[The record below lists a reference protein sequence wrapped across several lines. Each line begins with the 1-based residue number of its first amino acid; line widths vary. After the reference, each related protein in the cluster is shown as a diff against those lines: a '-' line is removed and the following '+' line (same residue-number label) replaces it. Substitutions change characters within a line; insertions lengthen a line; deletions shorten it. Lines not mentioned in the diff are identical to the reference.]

1 MTREIIGFALVTLVL
16 VVAFRIIRATAN
28 KREQQE
34 KTLPEPLGSAGG
46 VELGPALY
54 VATVLSNSPLTRIW
68 AYGLGS
74 RGKAQVYT
82 SDAGL
87 SIERKGER
95 DILIPAN
102 SLRGIT
108 RESATI
114 DKGVEREGLV
124 AIHWTLGNKSVTTH
138 LRVIDNAKEFISE
151 LSRMTGEQLG

>member
-1 MTREIIGFALVTLVL
+1 MTRELIGFALVTLVL
-16 VVAFRIIRATAN
+16 VVAFRVIRATAN

-34 KTLPEPLGSAGG
+34 ATLPEPLASAGG

-54 VATVLSNSPLTRIW
+54 VSTVLSNSPLTRIW

-74 RGKAQVYT
+74 RGKAQVYS

-87 SIERKGER
+87 SIERRGER
-95 DILIPAN
+95 DILIPAS

-114 DKGVEREGLV
+114 DKGVERDGLV
-124 AIHWTLGNKSVTTH
+124 AIHWTLGNKAVTTH
-138 LRVIDNAKEFISE
+138 LRVVENAKEFISE